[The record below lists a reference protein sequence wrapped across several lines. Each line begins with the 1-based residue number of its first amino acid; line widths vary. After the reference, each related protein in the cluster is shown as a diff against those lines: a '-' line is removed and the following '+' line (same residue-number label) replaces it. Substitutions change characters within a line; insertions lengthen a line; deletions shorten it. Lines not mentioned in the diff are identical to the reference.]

1 MYICAVI
8 MFKMIKA
15 VIIDDER
22 KAREYLTN
30 LIKNNFPLIEVIGQA
45 ESVESGK
52 QLISETKPELLF
64 LDVQMQDGT
73 GFDLLAAID
82 RSNLQ
87 VIFVSAYDHFAI
99 TAIKFSAIDFLVKP
113 VDTIE
118 LQRAIDKVKS
128 QNSLVEVKQKLDLLL
143 SNLNHIDKIALT
155 SINGIEFVKIENIIR
170 CEADS
175 NYTIFYL
182 TGAKKIMVSKS
193 LKEFEEILSTKGFFR
208 IHKSAIIN
216 LSFLKKY
223 IKGDGGTVILEDG
236 SELQVSR
243 RRKEDFLEI
252 ISG

>member
-1 MYICAVI
+1 MIRAV
-8 MFKMIKA
+8 
-15 VIIDDER
+15 VIDDER
-22 KAREYLTN
+22 KAREYLIS
-30 LIKNNFPLIEVIGQA
+30 LLKNQFHDIDVVGQA
-45 ESVESGK
+45 DGVESGK
-52 QLISETKPELLF
+52 QLIINTKPGLLF

-73 GFDLLAAID
+73 GFDLLAAIN
-82 RSNLQ
+82 RTNLQ

-113 VDTIE
+113 VDTFE
-118 LQRAIDKVKS
+118 LERAIDKVKS

-143 SNLNHIDKIALT
+143 NNINHIDKIAL
-155 SINGIEFVKIENIIR
+155 SSVNGIEFIKIENIIR

-175 NYTIFYL
+175 NYTVFYL
-182 TGAKKIMVSKS
+182 TGNEKVMVSKS

-243 RRKEDFLEI
+243 RRKEDFLDV